1 MAERTLK
8 FYGALWCPD
17 CRKSK
22 QFLNEH
28 RVPYEWIDITD
39 NEEAIATV
47 ERINEGKR
55 RIPTLLFADESV
67 LVVPTNAELAAKL
80 GLQTEAKMAFY
91 DVIIIGAGP
100 AGLTAAIYAAR
111 DGSSVL
117 VIERGGIGGQTAVTS
132 IIDNFPGFPEG
143 ISGEDFADRLRRQ
156 TERFGAEILQAQEV
170 KDIQK
175 TNDHLCVRTDAG
187 GEYGA
192 RAVLLATGAQYRRLN
207 VPGEEELIGA
217 GVHFC
222 ATCDGPFYKDKSV
235 AVIGGGN
242 SAAEESL
249 FLIRFAKK
257 VTIFV
262 RGSEFK
268 ATRVIVDKLE
278 ETEGIDIR
286 YNTEV
291 RELRG
296 EGKLESLQILNRE
309 SGEEETF
316 KADGAFVFIGLQ
328 PNTKWLPESVAK
340 DEYGF
345 VITGPNLE
353 TSMPGVFAAGDLRQ
367 GSVKQAASAAGE
379 GTAAALMIRE
389 YLSGRAEMEPKASVA

>member
-1 MAERTLK
+1 
-8 FYGALWCPD
+8 
-17 CRKSK
+17 
-22 QFLNEH
+22 
-28 RVPYEWIDITD
+28 
-39 NEEAIATV
+39 
-47 ERINEGKR
+47 
-55 RIPTLLFADESV
+55 
-67 LVVPTNAELAAKL
+67 
-80 GLQTEAKMAFY
+80 
-91 DVIIIGAGP
+91 
-100 AGLTAAIYAAR
+100 
-111 DGSSVL
+111 
-117 VIERGGIGGQTAVTS
+117 
-132 IIDNFPGFPEG
+132 
-143 ISGEDFADRLRRQ
+143 
-156 TERFGAEILQAQEV
+156 
-170 KDIQK
+170 
-175 TNDHLCVRTDAG
+175 
-187 GEYGA
+187 
-192 RAVLLATGAQYRRLN
+192 
-207 VPGEEELIGA
+207 
-217 GVHFC
+217 
-222 ATCDGPFYKDKSV
+222 V